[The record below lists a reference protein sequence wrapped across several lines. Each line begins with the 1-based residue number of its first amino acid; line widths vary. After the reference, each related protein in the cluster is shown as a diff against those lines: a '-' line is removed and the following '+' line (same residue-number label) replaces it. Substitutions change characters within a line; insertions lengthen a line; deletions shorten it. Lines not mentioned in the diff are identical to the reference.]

1 MSQPEPAPQPEPEA
15 QPEQNSVS
23 ANVAELAAQ
32 MNAVLEIGSSVDR
45 VIREKGAADWRVWS
59 QLEHKST
66 DYMSANYGVKQKTN
80 LTQLGIE
87 KALDN
92 QFIVGG
98 ILS

>member
-1 MSQPEPAPQPEPEA
+1 
-15 QPEQNSVS
+15 
-23 ANVAELAAQ
+23 

-45 VIREKGAADWRVWS
+45 VICEKGTADWRVWS

-98 ILS
+98 ILSQSHSNNEFDFLTSGEGDITMLSLW